1 MSSTIIAIDDEP
13 HNFMLLD
20 EYLQGS
26 GLALKCFP
34 DGEAALD
41 YLRGGG
47 IADLVLLDRMM
58 PEMDGLSFLRAF
70 KALEQHAA
78 TPVIMQSAAAG
89 MDDVSEGILTG
100 AYYYLTKP
108 FTRDLLRAIVFRALG
123 DRSLRGDLDRTT
135 KELSVITNC
144 LEEMRLSFRDLDE
157 VRSVSL
163 FVANLYPQ
171 PDEAIV
177 GVTEMMLNAVE
188 HGNLGITYAEKCELV
203 RRGDWLR
210 EIGRRLALPE
220 NGARKG
226 RLCIRRDSHEVVL
239 TIEDDGPGFNWTQY
253 LAFDPRRARD
263 TNGRGIAMA
272 RLVSFDDVTYIPP
285 GNKVVCRK
293 RRDAPAA

>member
-1 MSSTIIAIDDEP
+1 MTSTIIAIDDEP
-13 HNFMLLD
+13 HNLLLLG
-20 EYLQGS
+20 EFLEGS

-34 DGEAALD
+34 DGAAALD
-41 YLRGGG
+41 YLRDGGM
-47 IADLVLLDRMM
+47 ADLVLLDRMM

-70 KALEQHAA
+70 KALDQHAA

-89 MDDVSEGILTG
+89 ADEVSEGVLTG

-108 FTRDLLRAIVFRALG
+108 FTRELLRAIVFRALG

-135 KELSVITNC
+135 KELSVITAC
-144 LEEMRLSFRDLDE
+144 LDAMQLSFRDLDE

-163 FVANLYPQ
+163 FVANLYQQ

-188 HGNLGITYAEKCELV
+188 HGNLGITYAEKSDLV
-203 RRGDWLR
+203 RRGDWLP

-220 NGARKG
+220 NGGKRAR
-226 RLCIRRDSHEVVL
+226 LSIRRDNEEVVL
-239 TIEDDGPGFNWTQY
+239 TIEDDGPGFDWTQY
-253 LAFDPRRARD
+253 LAFDRRRARNS
-263 TNGRGIAMA
+263 NGRGIAMA
-272 RLVSFDDVTYIPP
+272 RLVSFDDVTYVPP

-293 RRDAPAA
+293 RIAAAQP